1 MSEHIV
7 VTCKVDKTKREII
20 EAGLKN
26 YGELDFI
33 FHENQNERQR
43 ALKSADIILAWHP
56 AKEFGDNFDLLEK
69 ARFMQLLSAGA
80 DHVPFE
86 NIPANITIAC
96 NAGAYGE
103 PMAEHVVA
111 MTLTLSKRL
120 IEEHENMKRGE
131 FNMFGKPN
139 KYIKDSTIGIL
150 GFGGIGKHTG
160 RLFRS
165 FGSRIFAMNTSGKS
179 EEPTDFIGTL
189 KDLKYIL
196 ESSDIVVLS
205 MPLNNDTRGLIGKK
219 QLEWMKQD
227 AILVNV
233 ARGEIIRQKDL
244 YEHLRD
250 NPDFKA
256 GLESWWVEPLRH
268 GSFKLEYPLTQ
279 LPNVL
284 ASPHNSS
291 IVPGVMDQAMEK
303 VVRNVQHYITGKPI
317 KGLLKREDYVK

>member
-1 MSEHIV
+1 MAEHIV
-7 VTCKVDKTKREII
+7 VTCKVDKKKREII
-20 EAGLKN
+20 EEGLKEH
-26 YGELDFI
+26 GELEFI
-33 FHENQNERQR
+33 YDKNSEERQR
-43 ALKSADIILAWHP
+43 ALKSAGIILAWHP
-56 AKEFGDNFDLLEK
+56 AKEFGNDFDLVKK

-86 NIPANITIAC
+86 KIPKNITIAS

-111 MTLTLSKRL
+111 MALALSKRL
-120 IEEHENMKRGE
+120 MEEHENMKRGE

-150 GFGGIGKHTG
+150 GFGGIGKHTAH
-160 RLFRS
+160 LFRS

-179 EEPTDFIGTL
+179 EEATDFIGTL

-205 MPLNNDTRGLIGKK
+205 MPLNNDTRGLIGKE
-219 QLEWMKQD
+219 QLEWMKPD

-303 VVRNVQHYITGKPI
+303 VVTNVQHYITGKPI
-317 KGLLKREDYVK
+317 KGLLKREDYI